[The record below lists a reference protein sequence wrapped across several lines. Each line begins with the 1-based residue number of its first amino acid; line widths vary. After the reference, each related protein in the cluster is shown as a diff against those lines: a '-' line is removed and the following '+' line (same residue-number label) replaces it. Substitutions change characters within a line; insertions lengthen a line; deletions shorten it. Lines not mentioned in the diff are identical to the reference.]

1 MKIDCKTCLVF
12 WHPVYPRIFK
22 YQYTHILLLCYY
34 AGICKKLKPE
44 SCLEEYQELYSALK
58 FWIQVAIIMK
68 VFFYPSR
75 IQKIKE
81 KWQWTNTKKS
91 GIGRRQFL
99 YLYITALESLSIHE
113 KSKDDQNKPEILSL
127 KHKLYLSILKKK
139 MGRQGDPVV
148 PIRENVQIHL
158 VKVSIK
164 KCYYSKTRKSERKC
178 AGFKFLLDI
187 HRPELPTVG

>member
-139 MGRQGDPVV
+139 KWGD
-148 PIRENVQIHL
+148 REIL
-158 VKVSIK
+158 
-164 KCYYSKTRKSERKC
+164 
-178 AGFKFLLDI
+178 
-187 HRPELPTVG
+187 

>member
-12 WHPVYPRIFK
+12 WHSVYPRIFK

-68 VFFYPSR
+68 AFFYPSR

-139 MGRQGDPVV
+139 KNGETGRSCRSYKG
-148 PIRENVQIHL
+148 
-158 VKVSIK
+158 
-164 KCYYSKTRKSERKC
+164 KCSNTSC
-178 AGFKFLLDI
+178 QSFN
-187 HRPELPTVG
+187 